1 MESSALQV
9 SLSADRVKIEF
20 SAETRESL
28 VRLADLLPALRSI
41 TNSVVEAA
49 IQREGRAARSVSCK
63 AGCGACCRQLVPITS
78 TEARQIP
85 QIVSSLSEEHRERV
99 ISRFEAVR
107 SRLRE
112 VGMWSRLESMAA
124 LTAEERLALS
134 LEYFALGIACP
145 FLENESCSIH
155 AQRPLMCRQY
165 LVTSPALIH
174 FSGRLGGVSARC
186 SQAGREERNRKG
198 TGRCFEHGSVL
209 ATRRHCRHAHG
220 WRMDAQLTCRGTS
233 RRGRD
238 SFDSSG
244 TVNRTGSAFAPTDA
258 RRLFGCADVNE
269 ILTGPR
275 LNGDI
280 IGPCGLAVAGPDPGP
295 RKRHTAL
302 VFVWGFFKRYERS
315 GVRQMLWAEM
325 GVT

>member
-165 LVTSPALIH
+165 LVTSPALNCQRPTPESISRVALAAYLH
-174 FSGRLGGVSARC
+174 DAVKQVEKKETGK
-186 SQAGREERNRKG
+186 ERVD
-198 TGRCFEHGSVL
+198 VL
-209 ATRRHCRHAHG
+209 STAVFWQPDDTAVMHTVGEWMRSLLAE
-220 WRMDAQLTCRGTS
+220 A
-233 RRGRD
+233 RRGE
-238 SFDSSG
+238 
-244 TVNRTGSAFAPTDA
+244 V
-258 RRLFGCADVNE
+258 E
-269 ILTGPR
+269 
-275 LNGDI
+275 
-280 IGPCGLAVAGPDPGP
+280 
-295 RKRHTAL
+295 TA
-302 VFVWGFFKRYERS
+302 S
-315 GVRQMLWAEM
+315 TPPAQ
-325 GVT
+325 